1 MKVGVLSLQGDFAK
15 HHRILEVLGMEPVN
29 VRYPRQLDGVE
40 GLIIPGGESTT
51 MTKLIRRNHFFE
63 PLIEFGKSN
72 PVMGTCAGL
81 ILMAT
86 EVPDARVNPL
96 GLLDIT
102 VERNAYGRQVH
113 SFTDALKVSVNQ
125 HHTRIPA
132 TFIRAPKITAL
143 GDGVRVVAVYRDE
156 PVAVQ
161 QDKHIGLAFHPEL
174 DDVPFFH
181 NILFGSQTNTLIQD
195 QPDRIHAA

>member
-1 MKVGVLSLQGDFAK
+1 VKVGVLSLQGDFAK
-15 HHRILEVLGMEPVN
+15 HRRILESLGIEPVN
-29 VRYPRQLDGVE
+29 IRYPRQLDEVG

-51 MTKLIRRNHFFE
+51 MTKLIHRNHFFE

-86 EVPDARVNPL
+86 EVPDARVKPL

-113 SFTDALKVSVNQ
+113 SFTDALKVSVNRHQ
-125 HHTRIPA
+125 ARVPA
-132 TFIRAPKITAL
+132 TFIRAPKITAVGERAL
-143 GDGVRVVAVYRDE
+143 VVAVYRDE

-161 QDKHIGLAFHPEL
+161 QDNRIGLAFHPEL
-174 DDVPFFH
+174 DNVSFFH
-181 NILFGSQTNTLIQD
+181 NILFGSRTGALVQD